1 MIRHVCI
8 VLLCLWL
15 LCEYNLGHPVAYF
28 VSLIHLYLVHER
40 YVMRLRKKLE
50 YEGKRQSNQRR
61 VLTDSETVRWLNHA
75 VQKLWP
81 VCVEQIVSQKLLLPI
96 IPWFL
101 AKYKPWTL
109 KEAKFQTLC
118 LGKKPPL
125 FTEIRIL
132 HQTTDEDH
140 LVLQVGVNFLTAGMS
155 SILAVKLRK
164 RLGFG
169 ISTKLHLTGMHLEGK
184 LSVGVKFTG
193 KWPFLERI
201 RVCFAEP
208 PHFQMVVRS
217 VSAHGLDVSELPGI
231 AGWLDK
237 LLSGAFEETLV
248 EPNMLVVDVE
258 KLAASQQG
266 GSQQQE
272 SWFSVDVRKPF
283 AYAKVEVLE
292 ASEVKPSDLNGQLGP
307 YRFRTKTARNT
318 LSPNRQEMFRIPIMT
333 WGATNVLEFEVRD
346 KDQFIDDHLGNCCVD
361 INDFRDGQRHDMWL
375 PLQNVKMGRLHL
387 RITVVEKGHISSSAG
402 ESENHGEEKN
412 SSSKEIDK
420 ASVSSFFSEKSPR
433 VKDTLESIYIEGQRG
448 TAALVHR
455 PGSGTPQI
463 WEHHRGK
470 NRRLDTNIQGE
481 PTVSSAE

>member
-1 MIRHVCI
+1 
-8 VLLCLWL
+8 
-15 LCEYNLGHPVAYF
+15 
-28 VSLIHLYLVHER
+28 
-40 YVMRLRKKLE
+40 MRLRKKLE

-140 LVLQVGVNFLTAGMS
+140 LVPTFTFFTISTPQLNLENYHEEEIGNLLQVLQVGVNFLTAGMS

-266 GSQQQE
+266 GSQQQGLA
-272 SWFSVDVRKPF
+272 DP
-283 AYAKVEVLE
+283 Y
-292 ASEVKPSDLNGQLGP
+292 VKGQLGP

-346 KDQFIDDHLGNCCVD
+346 KDQFIDDHLGFV
-361 INDFRDGQRHDMWL
+361 
-375 PLQNVKMGRLHL
+375 
-387 RITVVEKGHISSSAG
+387 SAL
-402 ESENHGEEKN
+402 
-412 SSSKEIDK
+412 SKTHP
-420 ASVSSFFSEKSPR
+420 S
-433 VKDTLESIYIEGQRG
+433 
-448 TAALVHR
+448 
-455 PGSGTPQI
+455 
-463 WEHHRGK
+463 
-470 NRRLDTNIQGE
+470 
-481 PTVSSAE
+481 